1 MKPLTRSLGR
11 GGWLPLTVGLGF
23 LVGGL
28 GVLAAPAVQRA
39 IELET
44 RRSLE
49 SQRWLLVR
57 SELAREAGLAL
68 DATPEV
74 SVHARFGSGE
84 ILAPESAEDWGPD
97 NLVVFEVRAAD
108 WSRDGPRLLEAV
120 PGAVDVV
127 ERGPRGGDN
136 VTRTEL
142 NLAWVSALV
151 LCAAALAGLLV
162 GPGWA
167 VEGRLLAR
175 REDFGLRVLM
185 GAEPHALSHPLIAQA
200 GFGLAV
206 GVACAVAGAGAA
218 GIPVDVWL
226 RPAAL
231 LGLFLVSLAGIL
243 LASSV
248 ARRSLERMARSILA
262 LFVFLLLPALD
273 SGSAGASSS
282 GWSVPS
288 GIDQSFVDPDPFP
301 SVADF
306 EGGAAGEV
314 GALGS
319 AGLAREMA
327 VCRRAL
333 RIARIRTSVS
343 EQRALVA
350 ASRGDDAMRSL
361 AIARRGA
368 DRDEALRW
376 ESRCEDLDRLR
387 ARWRDAKRAWR
398 QRNPWIEGRRL
409 PIDPATAPDRGGTTG
424 GASVLSGESLALAV
438 GRDRTIWAAAAGRVV
453 FAGVV
458 PGVGPVVIV
467 DHGRRTHSV
476 YGRIERVRVEPG
488 DRVEAGQVLGG
499 AAAGVVYFEVRK
511 QGRPVD
517 PLAWISQ
524 APAPAGPVEEGARST
539 VGKDAGSS

>member
-1 MKPLTRSLGR
+1 MNLLTRPLGR

-28 GVLAAPAVQRA
+28 GVLAAPAVQHA
-39 IELET
+39 IELES

-57 SELAREAGLAL
+57 SELAREAGVAL
-68 DATPEV
+68 EATPEV
-74 SVHARFGSGE
+74 FVLARFGSGQ
-84 ILAPESAEDWGPD
+84 ILAPGSAEDWGPD
-97 NLVVFEVRAAD
+97 NLVVFEVRAED
-108 WSRDGPRLLEAV
+108 WSRDGPRLLDAV

-127 ERGPRGGDN
+127 ERGPRGGEK
-136 VTRTEL
+136 VTRMER
-142 NLAWVSALV
+142 NLAWISASILF
-151 LCAAALAGLLV
+151 AAALAGLLL

-185 GAEPHALSHPLIAQA
+185 GAEPHALSNPLVAQA
-200 GFGLAV
+200 GSGLAV
-206 GVACAVAGAGAA
+206 GVACALAGAGAA
-218 GIPVDVWL
+218 GIPVDIWL

-231 LGLFLVSLAGIL
+231 LGLFLVSVAGIL

-248 ARRSLERMARSILA
+248 SRRSLERMARSILG
-262 LFVFLLLPALD
+262 LLVSLLLPVLD
-273 SGSAGASSS
+273 SGLSLASSS
-282 GWSVPS
+282 RSSVPS
-288 GIDQSFVDPDPFP
+288 GIDRSFVDPDPFP

-306 EGGAAGEV
+306 GGGAAGEV
-314 GALGS
+314 GVLDS

-350 ASRGDDAMRSL
+350 ASHGDDAMRSL
-361 AIARRGA
+361 ATARRGA

-376 ESRCEDLDRLR
+376 ESRCEDLERIR
-387 ARWRDAKRAWR
+387 EQWRDAKRAWR
-398 QRNPWIEGRRL
+398 QRNPLIEGRRL
-409 PIDPATAPDRGGTTG
+409 PIDPATGPDRGGRTG
-424 GASVLSGESLALAV
+424 GASVSSGESLSLAV

-458 PGVGPVVIV
+458 PGAGPVVIV

-476 YGRIERVRVEPG
+476 YGRIARVRVEPG

-499 AAAGVVYFEVRK
+499 AQTGVVHFEVRK

-517 PLAWISQ
+517 PLTWISE
-524 APAPAGPVEEGARST
+524 APAPAAPAGEGARST
-539 VGKDAGSS
+539 VGKGAGSS